1 MSKENK
7 QLENKKAFYDDFV
20 FKFPDVWKN
29 IFGDKMYEE

>member
-20 FKFPDVWKN
+20 FKFSDAWKD
-29 IFGDKMYEE
+29 IFGNKMYEK